1 VIGDNNVL
9 GSDDGLNAD
18 SSGNRGLH
26 AIGGADSVLGDAIC
40 HAWRRRSG
48 YKQLGAGVRLQSDIC
63 TRDWR
68 NPSAEITCGA
78 NHEEE
83 GLSLQSDR

>member
-40 HAWRRRSG
+40 VMRGEDVQA
-48 YKQLGAGVRLQSDIC
+48 
-63 TRDWR
+63 T
-68 NPSAEITCGA
+68 N
-78 NHEEE
+78 N
-83 GLSLQSDR
+83 